1 MVSQPSVQNGWNSH
15 AMSAHNHNQHCPG
28 HGANQRTLIPAIGII
43 FIFALIE
50 AGTGW
55 WAHSLA
61 LLSDAGHMASDAVAL
76 SIAAFAAWVAAHPP
90 STKHTYG
97 LGRAEIVSAWFSSF
111 TMILLSIWII
121 IEALERLESPLAV
134 KSTPMILIG
143 ALGIIVNI
151 AVAFFLMRGQRTLNI
166 RGALLHVFGDLLG
179 SVAAL
184 AAGCVIAATHWK
196 PIDPILSIFISCL
209 ILIAS
214 IRLLKE
220 SILVLMEGTP
230 SHIDIDQVKQALST
244 IDGIH
249 AIHDLHIWTLS
260 SGVLILS
267 AHININTLSEWPVVL
282 SKLRAKIKKNY
293 GISHVTL
300 QPEPTIINCQ
310 PCNH

>member
-1 MVSQPSVQNGWNSH
+1 
-15 AMSAHNHNQHCPG
+15 MSAHNHNHSHCPG
-28 HGANQRTLIPAIGII
+28 HGANHQVLIPAIVII

-61 LLSDAGHMASDAVAL
+61 LLSDAGHMASDAIAL
-76 SIAAFAAWVAAHPP
+76 SIAAFAAWVATHPP

-111 TMILLSIWII
+111 MMILLSIWII
-121 IEALERLESPLAV
+121 VEALERLESPLAI

-143 ALGIIVNI
+143 ALGMIVNI
-151 AVAFFLMRGQRTLNI
+151 AVALLLMRGQRTLNM

-184 AAGCVIAATHWK
+184 VAGCVIAATHWK

-209 ILIAS
+209 ILVAS

-230 SHIDIDQVKQALST
+230 PHIDIDQVKLTLST
-244 IDGIH
+244 IDDVH

-282 SKLRAKIKKNY
+282 SALRARIKENY

-300 QPEPTIINCQ
+300 QPEPTTINCQ